1 MLSIGLTV
9 DVRLRRDLAG
19 DPGYPVAT
27 TVSQAMRADRSFAMI
42 VLIVF
47 LLERNELAV
56 A

>member
-9 DVRLRRDLAG
+9 DVFVVISPET
-19 DPGYPVAT
+19 PGYPIAT